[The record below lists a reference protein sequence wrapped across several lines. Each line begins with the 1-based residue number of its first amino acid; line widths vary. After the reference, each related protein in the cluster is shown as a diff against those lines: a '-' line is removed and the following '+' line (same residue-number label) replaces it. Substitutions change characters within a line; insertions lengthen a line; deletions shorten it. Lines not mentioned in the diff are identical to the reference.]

1 MFKRLGLVREAF
13 GECDVFARGAGDE
26 FWVFSGD
33 QTGVE
38 IIQKGMNKIMDS
50 ALGGGDVHL
59 TFSCG
64 IAHADP
70 DDDMDSLIKRAY
82 SAAQMAHRDGGRRL
96 QHG

>member
-1 MFKRLGLVREAF
+1 MREAF

>member
-1 MFKRLGLVREAF
+1 
-13 GECDVFARGAGDE
+13 
-26 FWVFSGD
+26 
-33 QTGVE
+33 
-38 IIQKGMNKIMDS
+38 MNKIMDS